1 MWHLPI
7 LAHGLELLRCTLLS
21 MRLTDFWQRMD
32 QALGA
37 GYAESWANDF
47 VIESLGGRTVRQAL
61 ASGMDPKV
69 IWRAVHAE
77 LGLPP
82 STR

>member
-1 MWHLPI
+1 MSVQ
-7 LAHGLELLRCTLLS
+7 RCTLFS
-21 MRLTDFWQRMD
+21 MRLTEFWHRMNM
-32 QALGA
+32 ALGA

-47 VIESLGGRTVRQAL
+47 VIDSLGGRTVVQAL
-61 ASGMDPKV
+61 AAGLDTKV
-69 IWRAVHAE
+69 VWRAVHRE